1 MTQKTI
7 SKRVRNLSCLL
18 IFSTLMLC
26 GNSVF
31 ERDRGRDRECD
42 NDRDEEQ
49 ECYLNGEEI
58 PCEYCNQDGGCRWP
72 SATGRIKIKI
82 VRLLTNIRIIIIGR

>member
-1 MTQKTI
+1 
-7 SKRVRNLSCLL
+7 
-18 IFSTLMLC
+18 MLC

-31 ERDRGRDRECD
+31 ERQREREDDDC
-42 NDRDEEQ
+42 DEEQ

-72 SATGRIKIKI
+72 SSTGRFRTKI

>member
-18 IFSTLMLC
+18 IFFTLMLC

-31 ERDRGRDRECD
+31 ERDRDDDRECD
-42 NDRDEEQ
+42 DEHEEQ

-58 PCEYCNQDGGCRWP
+58 PCEYCYQDGGCRWP
-72 SATGRIKIKI
+72 SSTTRIKTKI